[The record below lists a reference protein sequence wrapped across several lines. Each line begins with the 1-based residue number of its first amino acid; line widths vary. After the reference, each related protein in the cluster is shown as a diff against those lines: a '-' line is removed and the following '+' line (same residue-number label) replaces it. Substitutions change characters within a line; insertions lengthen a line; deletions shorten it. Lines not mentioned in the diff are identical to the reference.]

1 MLSNLQLQLVRCGI
15 LLQVLRFLFLR
26 ACTVAPQQGDELK
39 GLAKGF
45 AEPKKGQALK
55 LIDGIRADTKAADKP
70 ASAGS
75 RDKAA
80 FAPFQRSIQTKLDDL
95 IGLFQDVPDEL

>member
-1 MLSNLQLQLVRCGI
+1 
-15 LLQVLRFLFLR
+15 
-26 ACTVAPQQGDELK
+26 VALQQGDELK

-55 LIDGIRADTKAADKP
+55 LIDGIRADAKAADK
-70 ASAGS
+70 AAAAGS
-75 RDKAA
+75 RDKVA
-80 FAPFQRSIQTKLDDL
+80 FEPFQRSIQTKLDDL

>member
-1 MLSNLQLQLVRCGI
+1 
-15 LLQVLRFLFLR
+15 
-26 ACTVAPQQGDELK
+26 VALQQGDELK

-55 LIDGIRADTKAADKP
+55 LVDGIRADAKAADKP

-80 FAPFQRSIQTKLDDL
+80 FEPLQRSIQAKLDEL
-95 IGLFQDVPDEL
+95 VGLFQDVPDEL